1 MMSRLRLP
9 LRLGLTRLDA
19 TLMRRLLSTVAFAL
33 ALFTLLWLAPD
44 ILFELVQALL
54 RGDVTLWQMGQ
65 LLLLNL
71 PNVLQQSLP
80 IAAAVAGVFLTR
92 QLSQSFEWIAF
103 QTAGIAR
110 WRIALPMVLV
120 GGLLTL
126 GYVVVQ
132 EAVLPWSAP
141 LLKQQRLAAGLAAP
155 THQDFVYLE
164 RLPAP
169 AVGLSKFLLVGDA
182 TRLDDLRDI
191 TLFYYQ
197 PLTPTTATTTQAI
210 PTLQQIHR
218 LFRAKSATWDDAQ
231 QNWLLRNGTDYELDK
246 DGVYRQV
253 SAFKQ
258 QRVSTASYP
267 IELLRYQAKGDPA
280 TRGFVALATY
290 VGLLNASGQT
300 QDAPYYKVR
309 LVQKLTLPLACLL
322 LLPLGAAL
330 GLQPARSNKAGGLTA
345 TAALLFVYLVS
356 VPFATNF
363 GSMGLLPAW
372 VAACLPLGLVLVIGA
387 LLIVLKRRFAF

>member
-1 MMSRLRLP
+1 MMPRLSLP
-9 LRLGLTRLDA
+9 LRGAMTRLD
-19 TLMRRLLSTVAFAL
+19 TLLMRRLLATVAFAL

-54 RGDVTLWQMGQ
+54 RGDITLWQMVQ

-71 PNVLQQSLP
+71 PSVLQQSLP

-92 QLSQSFEWIAF
+92 QLSQSFEWVAF

-110 WRIALPMVLV
+110 WRLALPMVLV

-126 GYVVVQ
+126 GYIVVQ
-132 EAVLPWSAP
+132 EAVLPWSDS
-141 LLKQQRLAAGLAAP
+141 LLKQRREQAGLATP
-155 THQDFVYLE
+155 THKDFVYLE

-169 AVGLSKFLLVGDA
+169 AIGLSKFLLVGDA
-182 TRLDDLRDI
+182 TRIDDLRDI

-197 PLTPTTATTTQAI
+197 PLTAKVTAGEH
-210 PTLQQIHR
+210 PPLQQIHR
-218 LFRAKSATWDDAQ
+218 LFRAEAATWDNTQ
-231 QNWLLRNGTDYELDK
+231 HNWLLRKGTDYELDN

-280 TRGFVALATY
+280 TRGFLALATY
-290 VGLLNASGQT
+290 VELLHASGQT

-309 LVQKLTLPLACLL
+309 LYQKFTLPLACLL

-372 VAACLPLGLVLVIGA
+372 VAAGLPLALVMVVGL
-387 LLIVLKRRFAF
+387 LLIALKRRFAF